1 MEEGEGGVV
10 LTLIAEEEPSR
21 EGGFAYEIGEEIVGF
36 DVGVE
41 VVPVFEVGL
50 EGGLG
55 FVGDEGLARG
65 HPVGGGVEISRELF
79 SHWIARFQC
88 QLDWGVC
95 GGG

>member
-1 MEEGEGGVV
+1 
-10 LTLIAEEEPSR
+10 
-21 EGGFAYEIGEEIVGF
+21 
-36 DVGVE
+36 
-41 VVPVFEVGL
+41 
-50 EGGLG
+50 LG